1 MQSRSMIYNYKDKD
15 AVRVEL
21 GSTDDTSS
29 DELQLM
35 ATTRSG
41 REVGF
46 CKNAFL

>member
-1 MQSRSMIYNYKDKD
+1 MIYNYKDED

-46 CKNAFL
+46 